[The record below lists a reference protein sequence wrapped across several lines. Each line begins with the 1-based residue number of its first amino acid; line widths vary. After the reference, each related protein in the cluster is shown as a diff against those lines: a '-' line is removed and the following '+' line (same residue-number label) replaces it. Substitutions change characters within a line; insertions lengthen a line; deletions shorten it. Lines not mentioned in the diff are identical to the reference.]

1 MMEAEQYRVLLV
13 EDNELDARAMSK
25 ALTGGGGCEV
35 TRVVDLASAIDALTF
50 RAFDCVLLDLSLPD
64 SDGLGSVETMIA
76 RSPHCPI
83 VVLTGLDDPHLAV
96 EAVAT
101 GAQDYLVKGTITADL
116 VARAIRYAVARH
128 STETELSSAEA
139 RLDKVHAREQIA
151 RDLHDTVIQRLF
163 ATGMTL
169 QAAASLPDR
178 DEIANRAINAVGQ
191 IDEAIRELREAIFGL
206 HSYEAGESLTAEIEA
221 VANGYID
228 SLGFEPVVRFGDLPD
243 VAAGVQQ
250 DVVAVI
256 TEALSNV
263 SKHAGASRV
272 TVTLKADNGSLV
284 LRIMD
289 NGTQASLKA
298 QGSSAADGDEP
309 DDRLSGNGLR
319 NMRDR
324 AEIHQGFMDFA
335 SGAIGT
341 ELVWSVPL

>member
-1 MMEAEQYRVLLV
+1 
-13 EDNELDARAMSK
+13 
-25 ALTGGGGCEV
+25 
-35 TRVVDLASAIDALTF
+35 
-50 RAFDCVLLDLSLPD
+50 
-64 SDGLGSVETMIA
+64 
-76 RSPHCPI
+76 
-83 VVLTGLDDPHLAV
+83 
-96 EAVAT
+96 
-101 GAQDYLVKGTITADL
+101 
-116 VARAIRYAVARH
+116 
-128 STETELSSAEA
+128 
-139 RLDKVHAREQIA
+139 
-151 RDLHDTVIQRLF
+151 
-163 ATGMTL
+163 MTL

-178 DEIANRAINAVGQ
+178 DEIANRAINAVVQ

-228 SLGFEPVVRFGDLPD
+228 SLGFEPVVRFGELPD

-250 DVVAVI
+250 DVVAVV

-298 QGSSAADGDEP
+298 KGSSAADGDEP

-324 AEIHQGFMDFA
+324 AELHDGFMDFT
-335 SGAIGT
+335 SGETGT